1 MIFKEDETMENQLAN
16 VLNKQIANWAVLYL
30 KLHNYHWFVKGDQF
44 FTLHA
49 KFEEFY
55 NEAADHLDELAER
68 LLAIGGKPVATMKE
82 YLETSAIKEALGTET
97 TDEMVQSIIND
108 FSVVIKELKEGMR
121 LAEENDDEATGD
133 MLLSIHSD
141 LEKHVW
147 MLKAFLGK
155 SI

>member
-1 MIFKEDETMENQLAN
+1 MENQLAN

-68 LLAIGGKPVATMKE
+68 LL
-82 YLETSAIKEALGTET
+82 
-97 TDEMVQSIIND
+97 
-108 FSVVIKELKEGMR
+108 
-121 LAEENDDEATGD
+121 
-133 MLLSIHSD
+133 
-141 LEKHVW
+141 
-147 MLKAFLGK
+147 
-155 SI
+155 